1 LAKKK
6 RIPIPEKDVDE
17 LLVSCKHLCCI
28 CERPFVKIHH
38 IDGDPSN
45 NDPDNIIPLCGWC
58 HDLVVAIVDNARKYT
73 ERQLKLYRDKHI
85 EKYSKFPQPDIVK
98 ELEELNQ
105 RVENME
111 AHIGYKGDYYE

>member
-6 RIPIPEKDVDE
+6 RVPIPKKDVDE

-28 CERPFVKIHH
+28 CERPLVKIHH

-45 NDPDNIIPLCGWC
+45 NDPDNIIPLCGGC
-58 HDLVVAIVDNARKYT
+58 HDLVVAKVDSARRYT
-73 ERQLKLYRDKHI
+73 ERQLIMYRVRHI
-85 EKYSKFPQPDIVK
+85 NKYSIFPQPDIVK

-105 RVENME
+105 RVEKME
-111 AHIGYKGDYYE
+111 VYIRHIGGYHE